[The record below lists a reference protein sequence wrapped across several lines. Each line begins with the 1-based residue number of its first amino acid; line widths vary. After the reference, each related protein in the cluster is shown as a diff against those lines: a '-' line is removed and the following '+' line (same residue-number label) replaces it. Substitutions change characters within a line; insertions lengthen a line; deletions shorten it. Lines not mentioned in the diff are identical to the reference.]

1 MPKTKDYYD
10 TLGVARNATKK
21 DIQAAFRKLA
31 RQYHPDANPG
41 DKEAEKRFKEIS
53 QAHDVLANAEKRKL
67 YDAFGEDWQAA
78 QAAGVSPD
86 EQGRSRRGP
95 RVQYQAI
102 DPEELNRIFGGDG
115 GGAADFGD
123 LFGSIFGAG
132 AGGGARAARRPAE
145 AEGIVQVNLREAYT
159 GTSRLVDLPDGRRL
173 EVKVP
178 AGVADGTLLRVPG
191 LLARVQVT
199 PDPQFRREDKDV
211 HVQVAVSLRTALLG
225 GEVQVPTLKGGRVH
239 LTVKPETQN
248 GARLRLR
255 GLGMP
260 DTAKGPAG
268 DLIAEVKVRLPLP
281 LGTEAKDW
289 AQQTPD

>member
-10 TLGVARNATKK
+10 ALGVSRKATKK
-21 DIQAAFRKLA
+21 EIQAAFRKLA

-53 QAHDVLANAEKRKL
+53 QAHDVLANPEKRKL
-67 YDAFGEDWQAA
+67 YDAYGSDWQAA
-78 QAAGVSPD
+78 QAAGA
-86 EQGRSRRGP
+86 QGPGAGGGP
-95 RVQYQAI
+95 RVQYQTI

-115 GGAADFGD
+115 RGGDPFADI
-123 LFGSIFGAG
+123 LGSMF
-132 AGGGARAARRPAE
+132 GARAGGRSTRRPAD
-145 AEGIVQVNLREAYT
+145 AEGVVQVNLHEAYT

-178 AGVADGTLLRVPG
+178 PGVADGTLLRVPG

-199 PDPQFRREDKDV
+199 PDPVFRREGKDV
-211 HVQVAVSLRTALLG
+211 HVQVGVPLRIALLG
-225 GEVQVPTLKGGRVH
+225 GEVEAPTLKGGRVK

-268 DLIAEVKVRLPLP
+268 DLIAEVRVRLPVP
-281 LGTEAKDW
+281 LDESGKGW
-289 AQQTPD
+289 AQETPQ